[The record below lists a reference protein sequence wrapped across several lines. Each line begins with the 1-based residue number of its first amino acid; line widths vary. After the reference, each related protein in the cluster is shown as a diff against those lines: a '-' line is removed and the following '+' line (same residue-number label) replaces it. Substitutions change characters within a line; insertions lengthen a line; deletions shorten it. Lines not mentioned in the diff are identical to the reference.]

1 MGYNERRGDSL
12 TVTNGLFTGETET
25 ILEVPFWKD
34 PDVIMLAKDF
44 AKQLLIIGVVLF
56 FLLKILRPFLK
67 SLAPPPPVPAL
78 TDNTTQVASDGTTLE
93 QLPGQT
99 DGTAMQQAIQKSMFD
114 ENLKRAK
121 QLAMDEPAIVANVV
135 KDWIVKNG

>member
-1 MGYNERRGDSL
+1 MGYNEKRGDSL

-25 ILEVPFWKD
+25 VLEIPFWKD
-34 PDVIMLAKDF
+34 PNVIMLAKDF
-44 AKQLLIIGVVLF
+44 AKQLLIISVVLF

-78 TDNTTQVASDGTTLE
+78 MDNTPRVAADGTVLE
-93 QLPGQT
+93 QLPEQM

-121 QLAMDEPAIVANVV
+121 QLALDEPAIVANVV